1 MQIQFGESGAA
12 IGKKKQKKQQK
23 KAERAA
29 FEQAAAAR
37 AAAEQPSPLHRV
49 GQVLL
54 DQARSPIGRQL
65 IATGVVAVAAALTRE
80 ATHGPSNP
88 TATPNAQ
95 AKDSAAPP
103 PPPPPPSAPTRPD
116 MSAIAGLALS
126 ALDQLIHR
134 KTPTDKA

>member
-1 MQIQFGESGAA
+1 M
-12 IGKKKQKKQQK
+12 GKKKQKKKHK

-29 FEQAAAAR
+29 FAQAAAAR

-88 TATPNAQ
+88 TATPDAQ
-95 AKDSAAPP
+95 AKDSAV

-134 KTPTDKA
+134 KTPPDKA

>member
-1 MQIQFGESGAA
+1 M
-12 IGKKKQKKQQK
+12 GKKKQKKKQK

-29 FEQAAAAR
+29 FEQAAAAQ

-80 ATHGPSNP
+80 ATHGPNNP
-88 TATPNAQ
+88 TATPDAH

-103 PPPPPPSAPTRPD
+103 PSPPSAPTRSD